1 MQEVMRQKAGG
12 DYYAGKLRH
21 TMMIINSKKK
31 NVLFAGLKIQ
41 DKFKPCKKN
50 IKQVRMEYI
59 DLSKAPGWW
68 ICRRETKIQIL
79 TFGQGIRVM
88 ISKASCKNE
97 AGGL

>member
-21 TMMIINSKKK
+21 TMMILNSKKK
-31 NVLFAGLKIQ
+31 KSYLRDLKFKI
-41 DKFKPCKKN
+41 KFKPCKKN

-68 ICRRETKIQIL
+68 ICRRETKIQIP

-88 ISKASCKNE
+88 ISKASCKNK